1 MGRPINKRYFG
12 KPANADDNVLYP
24 ITGDTFYNLTIAV
37 QVASNT
43 ETASGWILQQ
53 RSSTRFL
60 VNDLAAGTKRTPSGS
75 GTGNVGICKLVDKA
89 AGSLDANEMVIV
101 GYVSGAGVGGEPV
114 RIRKLYNRTCR
125 DFNNVRYKWTIQ
137 DDSSV
142 TALIL
147 TAI

>member
-12 KPANADDNVLYP
+12 KLADADDDVLYP
-24 ITGDTFYNLTIAV
+24 LSGDTFFNITIAV
-37 QVASNT
+37 QVASNA
-43 ETASGWILQQ
+43 ETASGYILQQ

-60 VNDLAAGTKRTPSGS
+60 VNDLRTGTKRTPSGS
-75 GTGNVGICKLVDKA
+75 GTGNVGICKLVNSP
-89 AGSLDANEMVIV
+89 AGSLGPDEMAIV
-101 GYVSGAGVGGEPV
+101 GYIAGAGVGGEPI
-114 RIRKLYNRTCR
+114 RIKKLYNRTCR